1 MCGLPKDSG
10 QCKNFSVQWY
20 FDVNFGSCS
29 RFWYGGC
36 GGNGNNFKT
45 VEECEIKCVKPEGPG
60 KIFTI
65 NFTDV
70 CTLPKDPGPC
80 LGYYRMWYYDSSDNN
95 CRSFVYGGCEGNG
108 NKFGKKTDC
117 EATCVMKTAKGQEL
131 CHKPSVI

>member
-1 MCGLPKDSG
+1 MWYYDADSE
-10 QCKNFSVQWY
+10 
-20 FDVNFGSCS
+20 SCES
-29 RFWYGGC
+29 FNYGGC
-36 GGNGNNFKT
+36 LGNNNRFETK
-45 VEECEIKCVKPEGPG
+45 EACEQKC
-60 KIFTI
+60 I
-65 NFTDV
+65 NPDV